1 MIYDI
6 WYLLNL
12 VQTFPSRPESAVGDF
27 LDFPLPVHDF
37 QNCSENH

>member
-12 VQTFPSRPESAVGDF
+12 VQTFPSRPESAVDDF
-27 LDFPLPVHDF
+27 LEFSAPSP
-37 QNCSENH
+37 